1 MGMAAM
7 IVPCTILGRQMT
19 AREGKRRSM
28 KRFLAAM
35 AITGLLSVMFVVPA
49 LAAKPSPDHKV
60 QLCHRTA
67 SDTNPY
73 ALIEVDE
80 TAVDTH
86 LNNGQGHPAK
96 ENEDGSPRNDFL
108 YVKGEAECEPGD
120 EEPTPTP
127 EVTPTPTPKVTPT
140 PEVTPT
146 PVVTP
151 EVTPTLPMACVS
163 TEAIPCG
170 PETDVS
176 TQVDSVP
183 TSSTNGLLFILGV
196 LGLGS
201 GLLILRKQR

>member
-1 MGMAAM
+1 
-7 IVPCTILGRQMT
+7 
-19 AREGKRRSM
+19 M

-49 LAAKPSPDHKV
+49 LATKPSADHKV

-73 ALIEVDE
+73 VLIEVDE
-80 TAVDTH
+80 ASVEAH
-86 LNNGQGHPAK
+86 LNNLPGHPAK
-96 ENEDGSPRNDFL
+96 ENADGSPRNDFL
-108 YVKGEAECEPGD
+108 FVKGEAECEPGE

-127 EVTPTPTPKVTPT
+127 EVTPTPTPEVTPTPTPEVTPTPT

-151 EVTPTLPMACVS
+151 EVTPTLPITCVS
-163 TEAIPCG
+163 TEENPCG
-170 PETDVS
+170 PETDIE
-176 TQVDSVP
+176 TASVP
-183 TSSTNGLLFILGV
+183 TSSSTNGLLFILAV